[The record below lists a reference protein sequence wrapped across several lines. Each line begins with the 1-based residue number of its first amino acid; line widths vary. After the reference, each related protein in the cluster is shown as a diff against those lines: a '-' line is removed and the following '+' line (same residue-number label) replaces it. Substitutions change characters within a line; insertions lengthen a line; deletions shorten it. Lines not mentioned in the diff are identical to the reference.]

1 MTPKDGLVVVVPH
14 GMRVDAAAIVASKRG
29 WAVRALADCAEKRAQ
44 HQGGPDAMLPAVVEL
59 RVVGHAFRVQ
69 TETVP
74 GSSRMRVIEREDS
87 LVVSGPDDPDA
98 RVVAMNAWLDR
109 RARAW
114 LPARLEELAA
124 AHGLTYQRVRIT
136 RARSR
141 WGSCSSR
148 GTISLNRALM
158 FFPRELADALILHE
172 LAHTRAMD
180 HSARFWTFLGT
191 LDPNTARNRR
201 ALKSAASFVPAWAEL

>member
-1 MTPKDGLVVVVPH
+1 MTPKDGLVVVVPQ

-44 HQGGPDAMLPAVVEL
+44 HQAGPGAMLPAFVEL
-59 RVVGHAFRVQ
+59 RAVGRAFLVQ
-69 TETVP
+69 TQTVP

-87 LVVSGPDDPDA
+87 LVVSGPDDSA
-98 RVVAMNAWLDR
+98 VRVVALNAWLDR
-109 RARAW
+109 QAHAW
-114 LPARLEELAA
+114 LPARLEKLAA
-124 AHGLTYQRVRIT
+124 THGLTYQRVRIT

-158 FFPRELADALILHE
+158 FFPPELADALILHE

-180 HSARFWTFLGT
+180 HSARFWTLLST
-191 LDPNTARNRR
+191 LDPNAAFNRR
-201 ALKSAASFVPAWAEL
+201 ALKSAASFVPAWAER